1 MNIISIP
8 PEIGL
13 TPYGAP
19 AKTIPQESSAA
30 KSQRPVPPELIGPP
44 AKNSRDTQQVPQPVV
59 NGSGLGLEF
68 SIDEDTHTQVIKV
81 IDRKSGDVVR
91 QIPPEEVINF
101 LRQFQ
106 KSKGLFLSLRL

>member
-1 MNIISIP
+1 MNVASIS

-13 TPYGAP
+13 TPYRAP
-19 AKTIPQESSAA
+19 AKTAA
-30 KSQRPVPPELIGPP
+30 ERAAPLRSERPAPPESVRLGPTGHWDNP
-44 AKNSRDTQQVPQPVV
+44 HAPQPVV

-68 SIDEDTHTQVIKV
+68 SVDEDTHTRVIKV

-106 KSKGLFLSLRL
+106 KSKGLFISLRL